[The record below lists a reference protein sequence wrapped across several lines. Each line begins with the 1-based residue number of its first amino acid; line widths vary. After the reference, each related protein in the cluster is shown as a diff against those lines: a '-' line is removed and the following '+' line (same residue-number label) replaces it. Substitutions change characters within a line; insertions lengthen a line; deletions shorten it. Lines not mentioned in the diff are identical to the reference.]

1 MITINKVSFEFAME
15 SEPFAHTLYGNWD
28 SFCRVAF
35 ETTTDRVLSRFDT
48 SDEII
53 RLESLVIDLG
63 KMEEEE
69 FYDLFPKR
77 LTEQL
82 QSLFSAFI
90 LDPEAYSRQ
99 LQIIPASK
107 SKLETLAFYLQYG
120 YFHWETESGLNDFHY
135 LVELLMQSDAVPL
148 RELIRS
154 FGTNEMIRYRLV
166 TQLSDKML
174 ESVIL
179 LLEPIEGNF
188 INNYSHVLT
197 SLYSR
202 TGHSEIGQQDFRDV
216 IYNLV
221 FAYLLYPNRGYF
233 NRKQFVWQTIS
244 GLSRK
249 YNIHL
254 LSLIDL
260 LSGQVKVLSEGQSLL
275 PELFLILTD
284 IRKEVKLDEPAVDT
298 VSDLPCIEIPEYLKE
313 KQMPEKKNSLLTIK
327 INEIMEQGDR
337 VSLEVANAG
346 LVLFNPFLPRLFNM
360 LGYLTDDRSAFKDE
374 ENQIRAI
381 FVLQNIVSDA
391 KEFSEIDL
399 SLNKLLTGYPLSSP
413 LPRSL
418 ELREEEK
425 NTVLSLQQAI
435 LQNWSKMKNT
445 SYRGFSETFV
455 HRRGKLVG
463 EDPYWKL
470 TVEERAVDVLMDSF
484 PWSYSMVKYP
494 FMPKAIEVKWR

>member
-1 MITINKVSFEFAME
+1 MITINKVSFEFYME
-15 SEPFAHTLYGNWD
+15 GEPFARALYGNWD

-48 SDEII
+48 SGEII

-63 KMEEEE
+63 KMEEAE

-77 LTEQL
+77 LTERL

-90 LDPEAYSRQ
+90 SDPEAYSRQ

-107 SKLETLAFYLQYG
+107 SKLETLAFYLQHG
-120 YFHWETESGLNDFHY
+120 YFHWETEIGLNDFQC
-135 LVELLMQSDAVPL
+135 LVELLLQTDADPL
-148 RELIRS
+148 CDLIRS
-154 FGTNEMIRYRLV
+154 FGVNEMIRQRLV

-188 INNYSHVLT
+188 INNYSRVLT

-216 IYNLV
+216 VRNLV

-260 LSGQVKVLSEGQSLL
+260 LSSQVKVLSEGQSLL

-284 IRKEVKLDEPAVDT
+284 IRKEVKLDEPVVDT
-298 VSDLPCIEIPEYLKE
+298 VSDLPCIEISEYLKE
-313 KQMPEKKNSLLTIK
+313 KQIPEKENSLLTIK
-327 INEIMEQGDR
+327 INEIMELGNS

-346 LVLFNPFLPRLFNM
+346 LVLFNPFLPRLFSV
-360 LGYLTDDRSAFKDE
+360 LGYLTDDRSSFRNE
-374 ENQIRAI
+374 EFQRRAI
-381 FVLQNIVSDA
+381 FVLQHIVSEG

-418 ELREEEK
+418 ELSEEEK
-425 NTVLSLQQAI
+425 DTVLSLQQAI

-445 SYRGFSETFV
+445 SYRGFCETFV
-455 HRRGKLVG
+455 RRRGKLVE
-463 EDPYWKL
+463 EDQYWTL
-470 TVEERAVDVLMDSF
+470 TVEERAVDVLMPSI

-494 FMPKAIEVKWR
+494 FMPKAIQVKWR